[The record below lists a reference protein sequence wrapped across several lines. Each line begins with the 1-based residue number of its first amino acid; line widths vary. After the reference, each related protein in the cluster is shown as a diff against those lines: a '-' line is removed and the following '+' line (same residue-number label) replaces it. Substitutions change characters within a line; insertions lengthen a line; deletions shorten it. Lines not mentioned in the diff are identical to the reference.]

1 MYFVVRC
8 LDKPGAAPI
17 RAENIDRHRAYLAE
31 HGKNVF
37 VGGAIVTE
45 SDEANMIGSL
55 MLVEADSLEQVRAFA
70 NNDPMNLAGVWE
82 SIEIHRFL
90 KQIDK
95 RGAT

>member
-1 MYFVVRC
+1 
-8 LDKPGAAPI
+8 
-17 RAENIDRHRAYLAE
+17 
-31 HGKNVF
+31 
-37 VGGAIVTE
+37 
-45 SDEANMIGSL
+45 MIGSL

-90 KQIDK
+90 KRIDK